1 MKQITS
7 TELKTLTEQ
16 RSCEAYICGKRGR
29 AMIKGN
35 FGLIELWDTLPTG
48 SMRLKVGNTTYTN
61 LRTDLRAERFKGA
74 FI

>member
-1 MKQITS
+1 
-7 TELKTLTEQ
+7 
-16 RSCEAYICGKRGR
+16 
-29 AMIKGN
+29 MIAGN